1 MKESVSVPVLANG
14 DIKTS
19 ADITA
24 VVANTGVDGET
35 VFVLR
40 VRLMFVVQVS
50 CVLEEYYKIQ
60 PCLLATVQLLSNVSK
75 TG

>member
-24 VVANTGVDGET
+24 VVASTGVDGET
-35 VFVLR
+35 VLV
-40 VRLMFVVQVS
+40 MS
-50 CVLEEYYKIQ
+50 CA
-60 PCLLATVQLLSNVSK
+60 LL
-75 TG
+75 